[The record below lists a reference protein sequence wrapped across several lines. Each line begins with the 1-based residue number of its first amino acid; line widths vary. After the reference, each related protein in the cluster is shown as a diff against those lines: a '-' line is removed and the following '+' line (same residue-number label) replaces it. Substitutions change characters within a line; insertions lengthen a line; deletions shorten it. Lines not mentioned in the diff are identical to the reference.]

1 MLSFSP
7 TKLIVDTISVIVQ
20 TDRKRRKKREK
31 NYFSI
36 YLTSCRFKANSNS
49 NKYKIIKQNSSL
61 ENYKAKW
68 WPRTTDHNYLTVFMQ
83 FQPYL
88 FSPCPV
94 IWNISGRL
102 RNCMELS
109 LWEYKRNTQIC
120 KKGNMLRKNVTWGA
134 TNYIQKTVLIHNHQ
148 IAKEFEICSQRIHM
162 CSSHLCSLKHF

>member
-94 IWNISGRL
+94 TWNISGRL

-109 LWEYKRNTQIC
+109 LWEYKWNTQIFKERQHAE
-120 KKGNMLRKNVTWGA
+120 KKCNLRCYKLYSKDSIDSQSPNSKGVWNM
-134 TNYIQKTVLIHNHQ
+134 
-148 IAKEFEICSQRIHM
+148 
-162 CSSHLCSLKHF
+162 